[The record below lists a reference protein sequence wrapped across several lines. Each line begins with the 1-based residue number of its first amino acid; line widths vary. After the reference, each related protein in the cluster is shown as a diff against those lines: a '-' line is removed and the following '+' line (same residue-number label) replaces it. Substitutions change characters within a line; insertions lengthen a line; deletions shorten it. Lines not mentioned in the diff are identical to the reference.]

1 MMNFVRMAA
10 VVLVVP
16 AAFGRPVMTPAIPD
30 GAVAVEV
37 PAEGIDEAASTAGPE
52 IPEGA
57 SLDEAV
63 AIVRAAGLGGEALE
77 TAVAGLFDETE
88 ETGDAL
94 AHARLSAG
102 LMLAEAGLLEG
113 AADQFRE
120 ADSAARSARF
130 RASARSNLGHLLYR
144 TAMESMAPKAD
155 PGGPAGG
162 GGAPDFD
169 GAIATLRRSA
179 DAFRSV
185 LDIGLKDEAS
195 NSEAARNAE
204 RVRRAIDRIEQI
216 RRQAQ
221 EQAEQMRK
229 QADKLDDLAD
239 RQQQESMENDQQAQ
253 PGDEAQQDQ
262 SSLSEETAQQ
272 SEQMQQQ
279 PGSEGA
285 RQQVEQAQQ
294 SQQRAQ
300 EALEE
305 GDQQGASDAQREA
318 AEQLREAARQLREQA
333 DETDGQ
339 QGQPQEGEPGEPS
352 EQNGEQEGEPQPG
365 EEQEGESK
373 EDRIAQWL
381 LDREQRQRE
390 QRDQQQ
396 RAVRGRGAPVEKDW

>member
-1 MMNFVRMAA
+1 MMDFVRVAA
-10 VVLVVP
+10 VVLAVP
-16 AAFGRPVMTPAIPD
+16 AAFGRPAMTPAISD
-30 GAVAVEV
+30 GAVPVEV
-37 PAEGIDEAASTAGPE
+37 PAEGVDESASTAGPE

-57 SLDEAV
+57 SLDEAI

-77 TAVAGLFDETE
+77 SAVAGLFDEAE

-185 LDIGLKDEAS
+185 LDLDSS

-216 RRQAQ
+216 RRQAR
-221 EQAEQMRK
+221 EQAEQMRQ

-253 PGDEAQQDQ
+253 PSDEAQQDQ
-262 SSLSEETAQQ
+262 SSLSEETARQ

-279 PGSEGA
+279 PGGEGA
-285 RQQVEQAQQ
+285 KEQVERAQQ
-294 SQQRAQ
+294 SQQEAQ

-339 QGQPQEGEPGEPS
+339 QGQPQEGDPGEPS
-352 EQNGEQEGEPQPG
+352 EQDGEQKGEPQPG
-365 EEQEGESK
+365 EEQEGESE

-396 RAVRGRGAPVEKDW
+396 RAVRGRGVPVEKDW